1 MIAIRKGA
9 APLSLLS
16 AGEDHARELCAA
28 YEANPEAYQSGE
40 TKMSI
45 RESIYKLPEVKD
57 ALEACHHGKCC
68 YCETV
73 IPKPFAHSQ
82 IEHWRPKSC
91 SRQEPNAERVR
102 PGYYWLAYSWE
113 NLLLSCHFCN
123 TINKRDLFPLENPA
137 TRARHHGTSL
147 EDESPAILKPDGD
160 ADPRNHIT
168 FDEDVPKRLSPLGQ
182 KTIEV
187 LGLDSTKHTQ
197 RRKFLATIRADRK
210 LYMDLMNSPDP
221 IARQYAQAKRRSL
234 EEANLPD
241 KPYSS
246 MMASFLASNPLPD
259 PAEQITMGAGGG

>member
-68 YCETV
+68 YCENV
-73 IPKPFAHSQ
+73 IAKPRAHSH

-91 SRQEPNAERVR
+91 SRQGHREKAIR

-113 NLLLSCHFCN
+113 NLLLSCCVCN
-123 TINKRDLFPLENPA
+123 RYKCDFFPLDDPA
-137 TRARHHGTSL
+137 TRARHHGMRL

-160 ADPRNHIT
+160 VDPSDHIR
-168 FDEDVPKRLSPLGQ
+168 FEEDVPVGRTALGRR
-182 KTIEV
+182 TIEV
-187 LGLDSTKHTQ
+187 LGLDSTQHGD
-197 RRKFLATIRADRK
+197 RRKFLADIRKDRQD
-210 LYMDLMNSPDP
+210 YMKFMNSPDP
-221 IARQYAQAKRRSL
+221 SAREFAQTKRRSL
-234 EEANLPD
+234 EEAILPD
-241 KPYSS
+241 KPYSA
-246 MMASFLASNPLPD
+246 MVAIFLAANPLPD